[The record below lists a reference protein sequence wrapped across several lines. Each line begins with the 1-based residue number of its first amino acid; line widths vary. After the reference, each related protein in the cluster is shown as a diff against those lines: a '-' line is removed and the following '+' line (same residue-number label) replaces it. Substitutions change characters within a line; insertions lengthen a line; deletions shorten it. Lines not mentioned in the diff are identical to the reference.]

1 MKMAAETSTKDK
13 KLRSSKRM
21 SADKSTPSKGEQA
34 KARIISVAET
44 LFNKQGFDGA
54 SMRDIAAAA
63 SMQPASMYYHFSSKE
78 ELLWAVWE
86 KGGVELLNR
95 VNDAIAPVTDPW
107 QRLETACVAHVSGLL
122 DWRRA
127 NQALFVMPPWH
138 YPESIKARV
147 IALRDEYERIF
158 GRLIDDLPL
167 RSDIDKHYLRLTMI
181 GALSWALFWFKKDR
195 DDAPAVIAK
204 QILSLLRSGFAPT
217 QKPVN

>member
-1 MKMAAETSTKDK
+1 MAAETSTRNKKSGTDK
-13 KLRSSKRM
+13 GMSGDRS
-21 SADKSTPSKGEQA
+21 APSKGEQA

-54 SMRDIAAAA
+54 SMRDIATAAK
-63 SMQPASMYYHFSSKE
+63 MQPASVYYHFVSKE

-86 KGGVELLNR
+86 KGGVELVNR
-95 VNDAIAPVTDPW
+95 VKDAITDKTGPW
-107 QRLETACVAHVSGLL
+107 QRMETACIAHTTGLL

-147 IALRDEYERIF
+147 IALRNEYERIF

-217 QKPVN
+217 RSR